1 MSNEA
6 AKTTSN
12 NPFDIFIVGL
22 KKGLNIGLYSLLP
35 NVVMAFVLTYIL
47 QLWGVMDFL
56 GRTCGG
62 IMGIFDLPGQAITV
76 LLATWMSCGAGVGV
90 AASLASSGVLN
101 GHDVTI
107 MAPALILM
115 ASQIQYMGRLLGV
128 ADVPKKYWPLLM
140 LNSLLMAFIGMLLI
154 AVFRLSSRNGDKA
167 AGQTAACPRRS
178 FEIRGYARFRRAPL
192 FAGLRTQ
199 IETFRERN
207 TEKSRIFVI
216 TLYET

>member
-107 MAPALILM
+107 LAPALILM

-128 ADVPKKYWPLLM
+128 ADVPNKYWPLLM
-140 LNSLLMAFIGMLLI
+140 LNSLLMAFIGMLLM
-154 AVFRLSSRNGDKA
+154 
-167 AGQTAACPRRS
+167 
-178 FEIRGYARFRRAPL
+178 RF
-192 FAGLRTQ
+192 
-199 IETFRERN
+199 
-207 TEKSRIFVI
+207 FV
-216 TLYET
+216 

>member
-128 ADVPKKYWPLLM
+128 AEGPKKYWPLLM
-140 LNSLLMAFIGMLLI
+140 LNSLLMAFIGMLLM
-154 AVFRLSSRNGDKA
+154 
-167 AGQTAACPRRS
+167 
-178 FEIRGYARFRRAPL
+178 RF
-192 FAGLRTQ
+192 
-199 IETFRERN
+199 
-207 TEKSRIFVI
+207 FV
-216 TLYET
+216 

>member
-107 MAPALILM
+107 LAPALILM

-128 ADVPKKYWPLLM
+128 ADVPSQEVLAAVDAQQSVDGLHRYDLD
-140 LNSLLMAFIGMLLI
+140 
-154 AVFRLSSRNGDKA
+154 AVFRLSSRNADKA
-167 AGQTAACPRRS
+167 TGQTAACPRRS
-178 FEIRGYARFRRAPL
+178 FEIRGFTRLRRAPSFL
-192 FAGLRTQ
+192 SVKRCDDF
-199 IETFRERN
+199 
-207 TEKSRIFVI
+207 
-216 TLYET
+216 

>member
-35 NVVMAFVLTYIL
+35 NV
-47 QLWGVMDFL
+47 VMDFL

-140 LNSLLMAFIGMLLI
+140 LNSLLMAFIGMLLM
-154 AVFRLSSRNGDKA
+154 
-167 AGQTAACPRRS
+167 
-178 FEIRGYARFRRAPL
+178 RF
-192 FAGLRTQ
+192 
-199 IETFRERN
+199 
-207 TEKSRIFVI
+207 FV
-216 TLYET
+216 

>member
-76 LLATWMSCGAGVGV
+76 LLATWMSCGA
-90 AASLASSGVLN
+90 
-101 GHDVTI
+101 
-107 MAPALILM
+107 PALILM

-140 LNSLLMAFIGMLLI
+140 LNSLLMAFIGMLLM
-154 AVFRLSSRNGDKA
+154 
-167 AGQTAACPRRS
+167 
-178 FEIRGYARFRRAPL
+178 RF
-192 FAGLRTQ
+192 
-199 IETFRERN
+199 
-207 TEKSRIFVI
+207 FV
-216 TLYET
+216 

>member
-107 MAPALILM
+107 LAPALILM

-128 ADVPKKYWPLLM
+128 ADVPKKYRPLLM
-140 LNSLLMAFIGMLLI
+140 LNSLLMAFIGMILM
-154 AVFRLSSRNGDKA
+154 
-167 AGQTAACPRRS
+167 
-178 FEIRGYARFRRAPL
+178 RF
-192 FAGLRTQ
+192 
-199 IETFRERN
+199 
-207 TEKSRIFVI
+207 FV
-216 TLYET
+216 

>member
-90 AASLASSGVLN
+90 VASLASSGVLN

-128 ADVPKKYWPLLM
+128 ANVPKRYWPVLM
-140 LNSLLMAFIGMLLI
+140 LNSVLMGCIGML
-154 AVFRLSSRNGDKA
+154 VM
-167 AGQTAACPRRS
+167 
-178 FEIRGYARFRRAPL
+178 RF
-192 FAGLRTQ
+192 F
-199 IETFRERN
+199 I
-207 TEKSRIFVI
+207 
-216 TLYET
+216 